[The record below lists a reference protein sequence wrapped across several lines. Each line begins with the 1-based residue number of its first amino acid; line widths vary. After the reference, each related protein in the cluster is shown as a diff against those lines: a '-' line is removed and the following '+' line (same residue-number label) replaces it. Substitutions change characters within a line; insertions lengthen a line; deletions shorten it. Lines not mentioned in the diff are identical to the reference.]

1 VSAVSGR
8 WRELESP
15 EEVVDAI
22 CGLFAERGDALYD
35 ETVSQTAHA
44 VQAARLAERDGA
56 DGALQ
61 VAALLHDIGHL
72 LERDPLQGAGQ
83 PERDLRHE
91 EIAARFLANWFGPEV
106 TEPIR
111 HHVAAKRWLVANE
124 PGYAA
129 ELSPASVHSLAL
141 QGGPMRS
148 EEAAGFLA
156 VSGAAEAVRLRRWD
170 DRAKDTD
177 APQGDIGEFRE
188 LMVEHCRPRGRDR

>member
-1 VSAVSGR
+1 MSGR

-22 CGLFAERGDALYD
+22 CGVFAERGDALYD

-44 VQAARLAERDGA
+44 VQAARLAECDGA

-72 LERDPLQGAGQ
+72 LERDPSQGAGH
-83 PERDLRHE
+83 PGRDLRHE

-111 HHVAAKRWLVANE
+111 HHVAAKRWLVAIE
-124 PGYAA
+124 PGYAE

-141 QGGPMRS
+141 QGGPMRP
-148 EEAAGFLA
+148 EEAGRFLA
-156 VSGAAEAVRLRRWD
+156 VSGAAEAIRLRRWD
-170 DRAKDTD
+170 DLAKDTG

-188 LMVEHCRPRGRDR
+188 LMVEHCRLRGRDR